1 MFAASPPTHRFTRS
15 CTTTWSAIRRWPWRP
30 DLGASLVVFLVALPL
45 SLGIAVASGAP
56 VAAGIIAAVIGGI
69 VVGALGGVPL
79 QVSGPA
85 AGLTAVVAE
94 LVFTYGWRVT
104 CFITVVSGV
113 VQILLGLSRLAR
125 AAMAI
130 SPAVIHGM
138 LAGIGITIVL
148 SQLHVLL
155 GGDPF
160 TSARENLLQLPGQLT
175 AHIPAAALVGLGTVA
190 LTVFWPLLPRPLD
203 LVPPPLAAV
212 TVMTL
217 VSLPMALPRVSLP
230 GDLLGSLGLP
240 ELPEGRWGGVLL
252 AILTVSLVASV
263 ESLLSAMAVDRMHEG
278 KPGNLNRELVGQGA
292 ANTLSGLAGGLPVT
306 GVIVRSATNVQAGA
320 RTRGSTIVHGIWI
333 AVFALALT
341 PVVRQIP
348 LAALAGLLVV
358 IGARLAVSRS
368 HMRTLARH
376 GELLVYGVTLTGVVM
391 LNLLQGIILGIVVAL
406 LFALHR
412 ALHAPVHV
420 VPSTGT
426 TPWRVVVEGTLTF
439 LSLPRLA
446 RQLATIP
453 IGSRVRLEL
462 LVDYLDHAAYEML
475 DNWVQTHERGGGS
488 VLIDEVATPVFSSI
502 RAGRPPRSRTSGTHV
517 PRWLAPWSRWQSTRL
532 PAAVDQL
539 LTGVDEFHRRT
550 APMILDVLGELRHGQ
565 EPSTLFLTC
574 SDSRVVPNV
583 ITSSG
588 PGDLFT
594 VRNLGP
600 LVPGPHAVGDSTLAA
615 IEYAIDVL
623 QVRTIVV
630 CGHSGCGAMTALLTT
645 AQDRLAMPSVDGWL
659 RHGLSSLQRMER
671 TIPGDE
677 DQDPVDRLGRANV
690 VQQLENLR
698 RLPTVQRAEADG
710 RVHLVGMMFEIGN
723 GTALILDEA
732 TNRFIRSSHH
742 GGGTPGAWT
751 TPRQPVIDGREP
763 VP

>member
-1 MFAASPPTHRFTRS
+1 MTAASPPRVPRRLSRSYTTTRS
-15 CTTTWSAIRRWPWRP
+15 WFRHWPWRP

-45 SLGIAVASGAP
+45 SLGIAVASNAP
-56 VAAGIIAAVIGGI
+56 VEAGIIAAVIGGI
-69 VVGALGGVPL
+69 VVGVLGGAPL

-94 LVFTYGWRVT
+94 LVFLYGWRVT
-104 CFITVVSGV
+104 CFITLASGV

-138 LAGIGITIVL
+138 LAGIGVTIVL

-160 TSARENLLQLPGQLT
+160 TSARENLLELPGQLT
-175 AHIPAAALVGLGTVA
+175 AHIPAAAIVGLGTVA
-190 LTVFWPLLPRPLD
+190 LTVLWPILPRPLN

-230 GDLLGSLGLP
+230 TELLSSLALP
-240 ELPEGRWGGVLL
+240 ELPAGRWGGILL
-252 AILTVSLVASV
+252 AILTVALVASV

-278 KPGNLNRELVGQGA
+278 PPGDLNRELVGQGA
-292 ANTLSGLAGGLPVT
+292 ANTLCGLAGGLPVT
-306 GVIVRSATNVQAGA
+306 GVVVRSTTNVLAGA
-320 RTRGSTIVHGIWI
+320 RTRGSTIMHSIWI
-333 AVFALALT
+333 AVFALALA

-358 IGARLAVSRS
+358 IGIRLAVSWAR
-368 HMRTLARH
+368 MRTLARH
-376 GELLVYGVTLTGVVM
+376 GELLVYLVTLLGVVL
-391 LNLLQGIILGIVVAL
+391 LNLLQGILLGIAAAL

-412 ALHAPVHV
+412 ALHAPVQV
-420 VPSTGT
+420 VAPENPTA
-426 TPWRVVVEGTLTF
+426 PWRVVAAGTLTF

-453 IGSRVRLEL
+453 AGSRVRLEL

-475 DNWVQTHERGGGS
+475 DNWIRSHERSGGD
-488 VLIDEVATPVFSSI
+488 VFIDEVSSSVFSSI
-502 RAGRPPRSRTSGTHV
+502 RAGRPPRGRASQTPV
-517 PRWLAPWSRWQSTRL
+517 PRWLAPWSSWQSACH
-532 PAAVDQL
+532 PEGVDQL

-550 APMILDVLGELRHGQ
+550 APLILDVLGELKHGQ

-574 SDSRVVPNV
+574 SDSRVVPNI

-615 IEYAIDVL
+615 VEYALDVL
-623 QVRTIVV
+623 RVRTIVV
-630 CGHSGCGAMTALLTT
+630 CGHSGCGAMTALL
-645 AQDRLAMPSVDGWL
+645 ANAHDRPTMPSVEGWL
-659 RHGLSSLQRMER
+659 LHGLPSVQRARSVQCER
-671 TIPGDE
+671 N
-677 DQDPVDRLGRANV
+677 PVDQLGRLNV

-698 RLPTVQRAEADG
+698 RLPAVQRAEAEG
-710 RVHLVGMMFEIGN
+710 RVRLVGMMFDIGN

-732 TNRFIRSSHH
+732 TGQFAPAGEDRLAPAGQDES
-742 GGGTPGAWT
+742 
-751 TPRQPVIDGREP
+751 